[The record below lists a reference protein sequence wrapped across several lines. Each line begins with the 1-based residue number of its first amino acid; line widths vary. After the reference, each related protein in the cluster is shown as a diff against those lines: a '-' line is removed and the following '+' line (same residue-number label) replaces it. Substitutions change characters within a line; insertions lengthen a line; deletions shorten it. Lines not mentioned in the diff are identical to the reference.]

1 LFGPKKE
8 VSILTT
14 MAGIT
19 KFLDQKTL
27 AIVGVSRSEKKFSNR
42 LYKVLKSKGYQL
54 FGVNPNTDSIDGESC
69 FSNIQSLPQQVNGVV
84 IVVPPN
90 QTEKVVKDAVAAGIN
105 HIWIQQGAESPG
117 SIDFCKKNGINV
129 IHNHCILMF
138 AEPSLPHKC
147 HRYVWKALGK
157 LPK

>member
-1 LFGPKKE
+1 MWLKKGE
-8 VSILTT
+8 SALTT

-27 AIVGVSRSEKKFSNR
+27 AVVGVSRSGKKFSNS
-42 LYKVLKSKGYQL
+42 LYKTLKAKGYRL
-54 FGVNPNTDSIDGESC
+54 FAVNPNIDSIDGESC
-69 FSNIQSLPQQVNGVV
+69 YGNIQSLPEQVYGVV

-90 QTEKVVKDAVAAGIN
+90 QTEKVVKDAVTAGIN
-105 HIWIQQGAESPG
+105 HIWIQQGAETPVA
-117 SIDFCKKNGINV
+117 IDFCKKNGINL

>member
-90 QTEKVVKDAVAAGIN
+90 QTEKVVKDAAAAGIN

-117 SIDFCKKNGINV
+117 AIDFCKKNGINV

>member
-1 LFGPKKE
+1 M
-8 VSILTT
+8 VT

-19 KFLDQKTL
+19 KFLEQKKL
-27 AIVGVSRSEKKFSNR
+27 AVVGVSRSEKKFSNK

-54 FGVNPNTDSIDGESC
+54 SAVNPYTDRIDGEAC
-69 FSNIQSLPQQVNGVV
+69 FANIQSLPQQVNGVV

-90 QTEKVVKDAVAAGIN
+90 QTEQVVKDAFAAGIN
-105 HIWIQQGAESPG
+105 HIWLQQGAESKG
-117 SIDFCKKNGINV
+117 AIDFCKKNGINV
-129 IHNHCILMF
+129 IYNHCILMF

>member
-90 QTEKVVKDAVAAGIN
+90 QTEKVVKDAVDAGIN

-117 SIDFCKKNGINV
+117 AIDFCKKNGINV

>member
-54 FGVNPNTDSIDGESC
+54 FGINPNTDSIDGESC
-69 FSNIQSLPQQVNGVV
+69 FSNIQSLPQQVNAVV

-117 SIDFCKKNGINV
+117 AIDFCKKNGINV

>member
-42 LYKVLKSKGYQL
+42 LYKVLKSKGYQI

-117 SIDFCKKNGINV
+117 AIDFCKKNGINV

>member
-1 LFGPKKE
+1 
-8 VSILTT
+8 LTT

-54 FGVNPNTDSIDGESC
+54 FGINPNTDSIDGESC
-69 FSNIQSLPQQVNGVV
+69 FSNIQSLPQQVNAVV

-117 SIDFCKKNGINV
+117 AIDFCKKNGINV